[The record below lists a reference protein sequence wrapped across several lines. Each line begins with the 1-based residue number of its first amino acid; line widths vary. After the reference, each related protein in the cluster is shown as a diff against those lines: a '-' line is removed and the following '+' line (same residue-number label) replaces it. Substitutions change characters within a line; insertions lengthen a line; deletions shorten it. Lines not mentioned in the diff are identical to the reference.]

1 MANVQEPTKPNA
13 STAPNN
19 PHQPE
24 HRRADEEGNRHQGVG
39 TQSRESATMTG
50 TQQRENPARR
60 DNAQEVGQQMRD
72 QAQDLGTQVR
82 DQMQDLGT
90 QAQQLGTQV
99 KETASQYYEQ
109 GREGLQELN
118 QTLETQIRDKPLQS
132 LFIAGGVGLLLG
144 LLWRRS

>member
-13 STAPNN
+13 PTGTSTPN
-19 PHQPE
+19 QQE
-24 HRRADEEGNRHQGVG
+24 HRRADEERNRQQGVG
-39 TQSRESATMTG
+39 TQQRESTATTATHG
-50 TQQRENPARR
+50 RE
-60 DNAQEVGQQMRD
+60 NAQEVGQQMRD
-72 QAQDLGTQVR
+72 QAQALGTQVR
-82 DQMQDLGT
+82 EQVQELGT

-118 QTLETQIRDKPLQS
+118 QTLETQIREKPLQS
-132 LFIAGGVGLLLG
+132 LLIAGGVGLLLG